1 MNRTLPADT
10 VVMMVKRPICGAV
23 KSRLAAGIGTV
34 GATSIYRAMMYNSI
48 RTLAADTRWR
58 LVLAVSPD
66 PAVHE
71 TFWPRNIALVSQGG
85 GCLGDRMQR
94 IMDTMA
100 PGKIIITGS
109 DVAALRPIHLARA
122 FKKLGP
128 ADAVFSAADDGG
140 YSLVGL
146 KRIPRILN
154 IFANVRWSS
163 THTLGDTLHNLD
175 GCKTA
180 YIEPLP
186 DIDTPGDWHKWKS
199 RGRAGRLCL

>member
-1 MNRTLPADT
+1 MNRALPADT

-48 RTLAADTRWR
+48 RTLAADPRWR
-58 LVLAVSPD
+58 LVLAITPD
-66 PAVHE
+66 CAVHQA
-71 TFWPRNIALVSQGG
+71 FWPRNIMLIGQGA
-85 GCLGDRMQR
+85 GCLGERMQR
-94 IMDTMA
+94 IMATMA

-109 DVAALRPIHLARA
+109 DVAALRPVHLARA

-128 ADAVFSAADDGG
+128 ADAVFSKADDGG

-146 KRIPRILN
+146 KRTPRILS

-163 THTLGDTLHNLD
+163 PHTLGDTLRNLD
-175 GCKTA
+175 GYKTA
-180 YIEPLP
+180 YIEALP
-186 DIDTPGDWHKWKS
+186 DIDTPDDWHNWKDA
-199 RGRAGRLCL
+199 GRAGRLCL